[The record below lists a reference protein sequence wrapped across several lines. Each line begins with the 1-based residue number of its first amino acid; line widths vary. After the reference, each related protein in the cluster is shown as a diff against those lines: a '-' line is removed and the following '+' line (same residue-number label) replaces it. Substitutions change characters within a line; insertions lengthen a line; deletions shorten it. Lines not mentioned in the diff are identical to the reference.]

1 MKTYYAI
8 VNMQDRRLGTYV
20 SAENIA
26 GAFETARARYK
37 MRHPRLQVQT
47 IAVQE
52 MAAEYDAWLVE
63 LLTSIGHDT
72 KLNKTPKSKI
82 STNKKRL

>member
-8 VNMQDRRLGTYV
+8 VNVEDRQLGTYV
-20 SAENIA
+20 PAEDIA
-26 GAFETARARYK
+26 GAFETAKTRYK

-52 MAAEYDAWLVE
+52 MAAEHDARLAE
-63 LLTSIGHDT
+63 LLV
-72 KLNKTPKSKI
+72 
-82 STNKKRL
+82 